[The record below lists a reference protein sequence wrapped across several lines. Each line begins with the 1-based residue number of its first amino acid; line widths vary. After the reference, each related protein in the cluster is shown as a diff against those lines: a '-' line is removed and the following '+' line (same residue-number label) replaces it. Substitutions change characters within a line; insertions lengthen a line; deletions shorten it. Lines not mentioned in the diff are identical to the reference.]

1 MSRWVIIVTIVCAL
15 AIVSLAQVSTIA
27 GIWYGTF
34 SPSGRPS
41 PVSLVFESHG
51 ADWVGSLLLADGRGI
66 PLRDVTLS
74 GDTITFGLELPQ
86 VKATFKGTLS
96 TDRKD
101 LRGEFT
107 QNGTTSRLEV
117 SRDSKKIED
126 AMPSMDP
133 HELIEMMTSLSRG
146 DRPIA

>member
-41 PVSLVFESHG
+41 PFSLVFESHG
-51 ADWVGSLLLADGRGI
+51 ADWVGSLLLADGRI
-66 PLRDVTLS
+66 PLKDVTLS